1 MGLLDFI
8 FGKDPEWEEVS
19 KDTFSTEDTYI
30 YSKGESKQLFKLYLG
45 KLGFSKEDIR
55 DEVELYTESMQ
66 DDEEDRKEDIS
77 DAKEELK
84 NATTK
89 LNKFNKTK
97 KNDEGKELSG
107 EELQEYIEDLESDI
121 KACEEDLT
129 DQQKGSLLAFVAI
142 IFITPDSLF
151 IRLSNIDTWGLVF
164 YRGAIPFFFVFLGML
179 IVYKLNFF
187 KSTAIFAG
195 ILISLLRFFLY
206 LRCLF

>member
-8 FGKDPEWEEVS
+8 FGKDPEWVEVTE
-19 KDTFSTEDTYI
+19 DTFSIEGTHK
-30 YSKGESKQLFKLYLG
+30 YSKAESKKLLKLYLD

-55 DEVELYTESMQ
+55 DEVELYTESIE
-66 DDEEDRKEDIS
+66 DDEDSMKIDIAN
-77 DAKEELK
+77 AKEELK

-129 DQQKGSLLAFVAI
+129 DQQKEKEKLKSDGWK
-142 IFITPDSLF
+142 PY
-151 IRLSNIDTWGLVF
+151 LVK
-164 YRGAIPFFFVFLGML
+164 YVNDRVERET
-179 IVYKLNFF
+179 N
-187 KSTAIFAG
+187 
-195 ILISLLRFFLY
+195 R
-206 LRCLF
+206 

>member
-1 MGLLDFI
+1 MGLDKGGNMGLLDFI
-8 FGKDPEWEEVS
+8 FGKDPEWVEVT
-19 KDTFSTEDTYI
+19 KDTFSIEDTYI
-30 YSKGESKQLFKLYLG
+30 YSKAESKKLLKLYLD

-97 KNDEGKELSG
+97 KTDEGKELSG
-107 EELQEYIEDLESDI
+107 EELQECIEDLESDI

-129 DQQKGSLLAFVAI
+129 DQQKE
-142 IFITPDSLF
+142 
-151 IRLSNIDTWGLVF
+151 
-164 YRGAIPFFFVFLGML
+164 
-179 IVYKLNFF
+179 KEKF
-187 KSTAIFAG
+187 KSDG
-195 ILISLLRFFLY
+195 WKPYLIKYVNDRVESEANRQKNPTCY
-206 LRCLF
+206 

>member
-8 FGKDPEWEEVS
+8 FGKDPEWVEVT

-30 YSKGESKQLFKLYLG
+30 YSMAESKKLLKLYLD

-55 DEVELYTESMQ
+55 DEVELYTEGMQ
-66 DDEEDRKEDIS
+66 DDEESIKDDIS

-97 KNDEGKELSG
+97 KTDEGKELSG

-121 KACEEDLT
+121 KACEGDLT
-129 DQQKGSLLAFVAI
+129 DQRKSWK
-142 IFITPDSLF
+142 S
-151 IRLSNIDTWGLVF
+151 
-164 YRGAIPFFFVFLGML
+164 
-179 IVYKLNFF
+179 F
-187 KSTAIFAG
+187 KSDG
-195 ILISLLRFFLY
+195 WKPYLIKYINDRVKSEANR
-206 LRCLF
+206 